1 MFSDAFMVELS
12 KLECANCGHQNE
24 RNRGKC
30 DRCNDPIGYGYPNV
44 NIYSD
49 PYFAEELEKRYEE
62 ALALCQSEGKES
74 IIAQFEQQLKEN
86 SKAVINMDNRLLFEL
101 VNNNEHYLPYRRA
114 VEQSKRLIAN
124 VFNDPKRIVID
135 SCFYGLHGGDI
146 VFAALSLDDDGLAS
160 YGDVS
165 VVLSVPL
172 VKKRIS
178 VFEKNSFVLYDELT
192 REKGWEPVDF
202 PPPTGH
208 FGIWESRHQL
218 AVAKC
223 HTQLDGNE
231 KDEDFCPILLHST
244 NDQSKDEFIELHI
257 FDKITYFNF
266 QKVKFQAKLTD
277 KQSLIALSIAKE
289 KLEEAGIE
297 IEIA

>member
-1 MFSDAFMVELS
+1 MSCGEGGLHRIDDALHVRE
-12 KLECANCGHQNE
+12 
-24 RNRGKC
+24 
-30 DRCNDPIGYGYPNV
+30 
-44 NIYSD
+44 
-49 PYFAEELEKRYEE
+49 AEEARPLAIDRVADQHQRRMFGVVGRVGAVGAQHVLDGQVIVTDSHCVQCIQPHAPDLVGPALDDRLEQRF
-62 ALALCQSEGKES
+62 L
-74 IIAQFEQQLKEN
+74 
-86 SKAVINMDNRLLFEL
+86 
-101 VNNNEHYLPYRRA
+101 RRS
-114 VEQSKRLIAN
+114 VEQ
-124 VFNDPKRIVID
+124 
-135 SCFYGLHGGDI
+135 HGGDI

-297 IEIA
+297 IEIV